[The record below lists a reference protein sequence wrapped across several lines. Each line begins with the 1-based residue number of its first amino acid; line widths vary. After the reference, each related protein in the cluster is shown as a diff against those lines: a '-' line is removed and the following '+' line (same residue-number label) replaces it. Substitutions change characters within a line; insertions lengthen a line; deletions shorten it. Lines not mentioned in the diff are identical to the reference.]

1 MSEYTG
7 TTAPDNGDNI
17 ETLLRKI
24 ARGGASGGQI
34 RQMSGAPTN
43 SSILNANGVI
53 FTLVAGEIG
62 FIQNLDDAALAVKKG
77 TGASATSFSFLLSA
91 GDAAADGR
99 GGATKID
106 DWIGPVSVFA
116 MTGAAS
122 YVAWKQSAT

>member
-7 TTAPDNGDNI
+7 PTAPNNEDDVDD
-17 ETLLRKI
+17 LLRKI
-24 ARGGASGGQI
+24 ARSGASGGQV

-43 SSILNANGVI
+43 SSILTANGVI

-77 TGASATSFSFLLSA
+77 TGASATSFSFILAAGSA
-91 GDAAADGR
+91 ASDGT

-122 YVAWKQSAT
+122 YIAWKQSAT